1 MRFPVS
7 EKKQKELEEKMTLL
21 GIRESDLEEKFIRS
35 SGPGGQNVNK
45 VSTGVYLKHIPTGI
59 EVKWTSERSQGLNR
73 FLARR
78 ELVRKIMKIKGM
90 KTAKTEDYRR
100 IRRQKAKKRKRSMMK
115 YHSEPA

>member
-7 EKKQKELEEKMTLL
+7 EKKQKELEEKMALL
-21 GIRESDLEEKFIRS
+21 GITENDLEERFVRS

-59 EVKWTSERSQGLNR
+59 EVKCTRERSQGLNR

-78 ELVRKIMKIKGM
+78 ALLRKIMEIKGM
-90 KTAKTEDYRR
+90 KTDRTEDYRR
-100 IRRQKAKKRKRSMMK
+100 IKRQKAKKRKRSMMK
-115 YHSEPA
+115 YHSESA